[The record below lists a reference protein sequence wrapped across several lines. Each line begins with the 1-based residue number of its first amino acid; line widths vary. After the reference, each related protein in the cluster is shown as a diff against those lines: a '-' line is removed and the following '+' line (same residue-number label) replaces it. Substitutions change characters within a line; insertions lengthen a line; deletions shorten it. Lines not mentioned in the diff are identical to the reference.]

1 MAKARDSGKVK
12 RSAAPP
18 RPPRRPV
25 AKANP
30 APAHPAEAPRD
41 VEARLDELSRA
52 NRQLKRKIF
61 DLYTIFEI
69 SRNFSAVL
77 DYKTLLDSF
86 IFTCLGQVGVMRGA
100 LFLKES
106 VDSREFRLAKV
117 KGSGVMPPPECG
129 FPEDT
134 RLVHYLSR
142 LNRPVFIADLSKDL
156 ISDRE
161 ETVCGYF
168 EGGMIVPL
176 IYKTNLAGLFL
187 LDEKIAGGTLTQ
199 DEIEFISS
207 LGNQIS
213 VAIENARLYEGE
225 KAANEQ
231 LWAAQQ
237 QLVQAERLAT
247 LGEMSAKIAHEVNN
261 PLGIIKNYLLL
272 LKRAAADPQKS
283 HEYVEIVSQEIDRI
297 ARIVDELRK
306 FHRPSGVEF
315 TFLDVREV
323 LEAILAL
330 TSRQLQASGIEVVR
344 HIPHDQLTVNGNSDH
359 LRQVFLNLIL
369 NARAAMEKGGRL
381 TVELQ
386 RQDTRVLIRFVDTG
400 PGIDEEIVPKIFEP
414 FFTTKGESGSGLG
427 LSICQGIIKSHKGSI
442 TFRNASPGG
451 CFEIVLP
458 LVVKH
463 KRHDEE

>member
-1 MAKARDSGKVK
+1 MMARARDGKGK
-12 RSAAPP
+12 GKPAAGRTRS
-18 RPPRRPV
+18 PRRP
-25 AKANP
+25 AANTNP
-30 APAHPAEAPRD
+30 ADTALG

-52 NRQLKRKIF
+52 NRHLKRKIF

-77 DYKTLLDSF
+77 DYKTLLESF

-100 LFLKES
+100 LFLKEG
-106 VDSREFRLAKV
+106 VNAREYRLAKA
-117 KGSGVMPPPECG
+117 KGSGTMPSPESS
-129 FPEDT
+129 FPESS
-134 RLVHYLSR
+134 RLVSYLNR
-142 LNRPVFIADLSKDL
+142 LNRPILITDLSQEL
-156 ISDRE
+156 ITDRE
-161 ETVCGYF
+161 AAIFGYF

-176 IYKTNLAGLFL
+176 IYKTHLAGLFL
-187 LDEKIAGGTLTQ
+187 LADKMDGGTFTQ

-272 LKRAAADPQKS
+272 LKRSAADPTRAN
-283 HEYVEIVSQEIDRI
+283 EYVTIVSEEIDRI
-297 ARIVDELRK
+297 ARIVDELRR
-306 FHRPSGVEF
+306 FHRPFGVEHSVV
-315 TFLDVREV
+315 DVLEV
-323 LEAILAL
+323 LDATLSL
-330 TSRQLQASGIEVVR
+330 TSRQLNVSGIEVVR
-344 HIPHDQLTVNGNSDH
+344 RFGEEEFLVKGNSDH

-381 TVELQ
+381 TVEVIQKEHQIQL
-386 RQDTRVLIRFVDTG
+386 RFQDTG
-400 PGIDEEIVPKIFEP
+400 PGVPEEIIPKIFEP
-414 FFTTKGESGSGLG
+414 FFTTKGEQGSGLG

-458 LVVKH
+458 LVVRH
-463 KRHDEE
+463 KRHDEK